1 MSRNR
6 GKKGGDLAGLAST
19 LQDAEA
25 KQLSHMIKAR
35 SSELDKEIN
44 ALRKKLSVPADIPSI
59 SSLPTAITA
68 NTAELTIQGRN
79 MNSVDITEQ
88 GNAGRSITYSNDEYQ
103 ENVDEFS
110 RELNNFQRKIKH
122 RIDSM
127 GMTGEQVTDLLLPN
141 DPTIPNLHNKLPINE
156 LTAAFQVDL
165 ALPLSVSEQKLLMK
179 KYGDKSGEI
188 DVKRMLK
195 DANCFD
201 RPKDKRTITLAA
213 DVARYSISYS
223 YPFTHSFIH
232 SFTKA

>member
-6 GKKGGDLAGLAST
+6 GKKGGELAGLAST

-68 NTAELTIQGRN
+68 HTAELTIQGRN

-88 GNAGRSITYSNDEYQ
+88 GNAGRITYSNDEYQ
-103 ENVDEFS
+103 ENIDEFS
-110 RELNNFQRKIKH
+110 RELNNFQRKIKQ

-165 ALPLSVSEQKLLMK
+165 ALPLSVNEQKLLMK
-179 KYGDKSGEI
+179 KYGDKTGEI

-223 YPFTHSFIH
+223 YLLTLALTHSLV
-232 SFTKA
+232 KA